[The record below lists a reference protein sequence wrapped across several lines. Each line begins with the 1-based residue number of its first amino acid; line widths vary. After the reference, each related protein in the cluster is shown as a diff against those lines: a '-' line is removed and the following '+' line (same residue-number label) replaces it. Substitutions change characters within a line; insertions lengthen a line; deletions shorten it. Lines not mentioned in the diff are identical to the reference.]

1 MSINIFSSKVKIR
14 VEDFKL
20 PFLHFIP
27 KFHKNPTDFRYIAAG
42 VKSSLKTLSKIL
54 SGALKLVSSHFDKH
68 CKYKFKFKNTSG
80 YWIVKNKDNTINNL
94 EYLNRTSTA
103 RNIKSFDF
111 KKLYTNLP
119 HDKVIDKVRG
129 LIKLAFQD
137 REMAFINISDKFN
150 ASWSNKGSGKWAFSA
165 DQLTE
170 MLTFLMDNIYVTCGN
185 RIYRQVI
192 GIPMG
197 CDCAPNVA
205 DMFLFAY
212 EYDYVC
218 TRTDLENDTQAFILK
233 HCSRYIDDLNL
244 PNADDA
250 VISSIIEDIYPSNLD
265 IIDTNDRNNNVSTFL
280 DLEIFIENGRFNTR
294 LYDKRRDFSFSVISL
309 PNLRSNVPNKQSLG
323 VFIGEVYRICKSSSR
338 VEDFISEVKLLIQKL
353 VKQNFKRR
361 DLLSKLNRILKSRP
375 ACLKKYWMV
384 FNLNMFQ

>member
-1 MSINIFSSKVKIR
+1 MSL
-14 VEDFKL
+14 D
-20 PFLHFIP
+20 
-27 KFHKNPTDFRYIAAG
+27 TWY
-42 VKSSLKTLSKIL
+42 
-54 SGALKLVSSHFDKH
+54 VSSGD
-68 CKYKFKFKNTSG
+68 
-80 YWIVKNKDNTINNL
+80 WIVKNKDNTINNL

-119 HDKVIDKVRG
+119 HDKVIDKVSG

-212 EYDYVC
+212 EYDWVC
-218 TRTDLENDTQAFILK
+218 TRTDMENDTEASILK

-244 PNADDA
+244 P
-250 VISSIIEDIYPSNLD
+250 ISII
-265 IIDTNDRNNNVSTFL
+265 
-280 DLEIFIENGRFNTR
+280 
-294 LYDKRRDFSFSVISL
+294 
-309 PNLRSNVPNKQSLG
+309 
-323 VFIGEVYRICKSSSR
+323 
-338 VEDFISEVKLLIQKL
+338 
-353 VKQNFKRR
+353 
-361 DLLSKLNRILKSRP
+361 
-375 ACLKKYWMV
+375 
-384 FNLNMFQ
+384 